1 MRCFSTAECG
11 MSVMSSIKI
20 DIQERVRFFR
30 SFLAN
35 PRAVGAILPTSKK
48 AVRDMLDMADFGQ
61 ARCVA
66 ELGAGTGAYTEE
78 VLKRLRPDAR
88 LLAFEVDRDLVE
100 TLSGRLDDPRLKV
113 IHDSAE
119 NIGDYL
125 SEGEKVDVIVSGLPF
140 TSLPEKVNRN
150 MFEQVRKVLAPD
162 GVMVAIQYSTFAQK
176 ELERHFD
183 SVRRRVS
190 LVNVPPAFLFAC
202 SATLP
207 QEAGER
213 R

>member
-1 MRCFSTAECG
+1 M
-11 MSVMSSIKI
+11 KI
-20 DIQERVRFFR
+20 DIQERIRFFR

-78 VLKRLRPDAR
+78 ILKRLRPEAR
-88 LLAFEVDRDLVE
+88 LLAFEVDHDLVE
-100 TLSGRLDDPRLKV
+100 TLSGRLADPRLEV

-119 NIGDYL
+119 NIENYL

-140 TSLPEKVNRN
+140 TSLPEKVKRN
-150 MFEQVRKVLAPD
+150 MFEQVKRVLAPD
-162 GVMVAIQYSTFAQK
+162 GVMVAIQYSTFVQK
-176 ELERHFD
+176 DLERYFS

-190 LVNVPPAFLFAC
+190 FLNVPPAFLFAC
-202 SATLP
+202 RGPLP
-207 QEAGER
+207 READER
-213 R
+213 

>member
-1 MRCFSTAECG
+1 
-11 MSVMSSIKI
+11 MSGMSSIKI
-20 DIQERVRFFR
+20 DIQERIRFFR

-48 AVRDMLDMADFGQ
+48 SVRDMLDMADFGQ

-78 VLKRLRPDAR
+78 ILKRLRPNTR
-88 LLAFEVDRDLVE
+88 LLGFEVDHDLVE
-100 TLSGRLDDPRLKV
+100 TLSVRLADPRLEV

-119 NIGDYL
+119 NIENYL

-140 TSLPEKVNRN
+140 TSLPEKVKRN
-150 MFEQVRKVLAPD
+150 MFEQVKRVLAPD
-162 GVMVAIQYSTFAQK
+162 GVMVAIQYSTFVQK
-176 ELERHFD
+176 DLERHFA

-190 LVNVPPAFLFAC
+190 FVNVPPAFLFAC
-202 SATLP
+202 SSPLP
-207 QEAGER
+207 GEVDER
-213 R
+213 

>member
-1 MRCFSTAECG
+1 
-11 MSVMSSIKI
+11 MSSIKI
-20 DIQERVRFFR
+20 DIQERIRFFR

-78 VLKRLRPDAR
+78 ILKRLRPNTR
-88 LLAFEVDRDLVE
+88 LLGFEVDHDLVE
-100 TLSGRLDDPRLKV
+100 TLSGRLADPRLEV

-119 NIGDYL
+119 NIENYL

-140 TSLPEKVNRN
+140 TSLPEKVKRN
-150 MFEQVRKVLAPD
+150 MFEQVKRVLAPD
-162 GVMVAIQYSTFAQK
+162 GVMVAIQYSTMVQRDLSRIFA
-176 ELERHFD
+176 

-190 LVNVPPAFLFAC
+190 PLNVPPAFLFRC
-202 SATLP
+202 SAALP
-207 QEAGER
+207 QGAPEK
-213 R
+213 

>member
-1 MRCFSTAECG
+1 
-11 MSVMSSIKI
+11 MSSIKI
-20 DIQERVRFFR
+20 DIHERIRFFR

-78 VLKRLRPDAR
+78 ILKRLRPDAR
-88 LLAFEVDRDLVE
+88 LLGFEVDQDLVE
-100 TLSGRLDDPRLKV
+100 TLSGRLSDPRLEV

-119 NIGDYL
+119 NIENYL

-140 TSLPEKVNRN
+140 TSLPEKIKQN
-150 MFEQVRKVLAPD
+150 MFEQVKRVLAPD
-162 GVMVAIQYSTFAQK
+162 GVMVAIQYSTFVQK
-176 ELERHFD
+176 DLERYFD

-190 LVNVPPAFLFAC
+190 FVNVPPAFLFAC
-202 SATLP
+202 SAPLR
-207 QEAGER
+207 EADER
-213 R
+213 

>member
-1 MRCFSTAECG
+1 
-11 MSVMSSIKI
+11 MSSIKI
-20 DIQERVRFFR
+20 DIQERIRFFR

-48 AVRDMLDMADFGQ
+48 SVRDMLDMADFGQ

-78 VLKRLRPDAR
+78 ILKRLRPNTR
-88 LLAFEVDRDLVE
+88 LLGFEVDHDLVE
-100 TLSGRLDDPRLKV
+100 TLSGRLADPRLEV

-119 NIGDYL
+119 NIENYL

-140 TSLPEKVNRN
+140 TSLPEKVKRN
-150 MFEQVRKVLAPD
+150 MFEQVKRVLAPD

-176 ELERHFD
+176 ELERHFG

-190 LVNVPPAFLFAC
+190 LANVPPAFLFAC
-202 SATLP
+202 SAALP
-207 QEAGER
+207 QEAGEQR
-213 R
+213 

>member
-1 MRCFSTAECG
+1 
-11 MSVMSSIKI
+11 MSSIKI

-78 VLKRLRPDAR
+78 ILKRLRPDAR
-88 LLAFEVDRDLVE
+88 LLGFEVDQDLVE
-100 TLSGRLDDPRLKV
+100 TLSRRLSDPRLEV

-119 NIGDYL
+119 NIENYL
-125 SEGEKVDVIVSGLPF
+125 SKGEKVDVIVSGLPF
-140 TSLPEKVNRN
+140 TSLPEKIKRT
-150 MFEQVRKVLAPD
+150 MFEQVKRVLAPD
-162 GVMVAIQYSTFAQK
+162 GVMVAIQYSTFVQK
-176 ELERHFD
+176 DLERYFA

-190 LVNVPPAFLFAC
+190 LVNIPPAFLFAC
-202 SATLP
+202 SAPLAR
-207 QEAGER
+207 EADER
-213 R
+213 

>member
-1 MRCFSTAECG
+1 
-11 MSVMSSIKI
+11 MSSIKI
-20 DIQERVRFFR
+20 GIQERMRFFR

-66 ELGAGTGAYTEE
+66 ELGAGTGVYTEE
-78 VLKRLRPDAR
+78 ILGRLRPDAR
-88 LLAFEVDRDLVE
+88 LLGFEVDQDLVE
-100 TLSGRLDDPRLKV
+100 TLSGRLSDSRLEV

-119 NIGDYL
+119 NLENYL

-140 TSLPEKVNRN
+140 TSLPEKIKRN
-150 MFEQVRKVLAPD
+150 MFEQVKRVLAPD
-162 GVMVAIQYSTFAQK
+162 GVMVAIQYSTVVQK
-176 ELERHFD
+176 DLERYFD

-190 LVNVPPAFLFAC
+190 FVNVPPAFLFAC
-202 SATLP
+202 SAPLP
-207 QEAGER
+207 READKR
-213 R
+213 

>member
-1 MRCFSTAECG
+1 
-11 MSVMSSIKI
+11 MSSIKI

-48 AVRDMLDMADFGQ
+48 AVRDMLDMADFRQ

-78 VLKRLRPDAR
+78 ILKRLRPDAR
-88 LLAFEVDRDLVE
+88 LLAFEVDRELVE
-100 TLSGRLDDPRLKV
+100 TLSGRLADPRLEV

-119 NIGDYL
+119 NIENYL

-140 TSLPEKVNRN
+140 TSLPEKVKRN
-150 MFEQVRKVLAPD
+150 MFEQVTHVLAPD
-162 GVMVAIQYSTFAQK
+162 GVMVAIQYSTFVQK
-176 ELERHFD
+176 DLKRYFA

-190 LVNVPPAFLFAC
+190 FVNVPPAFLFAC
-202 SATLP
+202 SAPLP
-207 QEAGER
+207 QEADER
-213 R
+213 

>member
-1 MRCFSTAECG
+1 
-11 MSVMSSIKI
+11 MSSIKI

-78 VLKRLRPDAR
+78 ILKRLRPDAR
-88 LLAFEVDRDLVE
+88 LLAFEVDRELVE
-100 TLSGRLDDPRLKV
+100 TLSGRLADPRLEV

-119 NIGDYL
+119 NIENYL

-140 TSLPEKVNRN
+140 TSLPEKVKRN
-150 MFEQVRKVLAPD
+150 MFEQIKQVLAPD
-162 GVMVAIQYSTFAQK
+162 GVMVAIQYSTFVQK
-176 ELERHFD
+176 DLERHFT

-190 LVNVPPAFLFAC
+190 FVNVPPAFLFAC
-202 SATLP
+202 SATRSR
-207 QEAGER
+207 EDGER
-213 R
+213 